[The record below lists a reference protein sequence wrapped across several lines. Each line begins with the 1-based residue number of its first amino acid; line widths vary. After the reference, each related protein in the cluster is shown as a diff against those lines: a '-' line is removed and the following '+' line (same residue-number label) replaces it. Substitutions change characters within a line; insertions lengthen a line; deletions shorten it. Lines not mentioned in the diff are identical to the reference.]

1 MAETTPAADAAGGL
15 PQFDTAWWGSQIFW
29 LVVTFGVLYFA
40 LSRFILPRLG
50 SGISERGDRI
60 ADDLDAASRMQQEA
74 EAAETQYQ
82 TSLADA
88 RAKAHK
94 INATTKSSV
103 DAEIASEVETA
114 EAEFTRQSSA
124 AEARIA
130 KIRAEALRNVDEIA
144 ADTASEIVSK
154 LSGMT
159 VTAASAK
166 TAVSKA

>member
-1 MAETTPAADAAGGL
+1 MAEVTEAADAAGGL

-29 LVVTFGVLYFA
+29 LVVTFGILYFA

-50 SGISERGDRI
+50 SGLTERSDRI

-74 EAAETQYQ
+74 EAAEAQYQ

-114 EAEFTRQSSA
+114 EAEFARQSSA

-130 KIRAEALRNVDEIA
+130 KIRSEALRNVDQIA

-159 VTAASAK
+159 VTAARAK